1 MIRNMDF
8 NIAAALL
15 IVLVFGYFITQY
27 DTSTKS
33 GKSFIHILACI
44 FTTSV
49 LNVVCDTLLQVME
62 PNTFLY
68 VLYSVYLLV
77 TVTCAFILTEYT
89 RVIVNPS
96 GKPGFMDIFNYV
108 LLALYTVVCVVAVN
122 THIFVSLTDKTV
134 SRGKAYVY
142 IYLLSGYYL
151 VFAFF
156 RMIKYFNTLS
166 KRQTQGVISF
176 VIITFS
182 GALFQFLVFGD
193 QMLIFFIYALSCM
206 ILLFAFETP
215 DYQKMIKATNELRIN
230 KEALEKSKQR
240 ENALYKTVNQLM
252 KTASWVIY
260 FDKDGNMS
268 EAAWSEEIKTLL
280 GYELEEDVDTASLWT
295 DSLHPEDSKSAM
307 DAFMKGMKGEE
318 YRIETRL
325 RCKDCSYHWFLCT
338 GDIVKDSE
346 GNVESYQGVMQ
357 NIDDEVYKRELVAER
372 LAAVSELEQSQEDL
386 KKALFNAEEANRAK
400 TTFLSNMS
408 HDIRTPMNAIIGY
421 AQLAKEQINDK
432 DEVMDCLNTIKS
444 SGDHLLSLINDVL
457 DMSRIESGKVKVED
471 SPCSLD
477 ETIKEIEVLT
487 KANVEERHQT
497 YETIIEN
504 LSEPYVMCDRLRLNQ
519 VLINCVGN
527 AVKYT
532 GEGGN
537 IRVTLSQNES
547 SKSGCK
553 EYVFKIADN
562 GIGMSE
568 EFLKHVFEP
577 FERAKDST
585 TSSIQGTGLGMAIT
599 HNLIQMMGG
608 TITAESELG
617 KGSTFIITLPLTVI
631 SKDEYEASKD
641 TITDGV
647 SMEEMIST
655 LAGKKFLVVDDNKIN
670 RTIVKRLLGDRGMFV
685 DECESGMK
693 AIEIAEAMNEDS
705 YDMIFMDIKMPVM
718 GGYEATDAIR
728 ALNNEK
734 AKSIPIIAMTA
745 NAFEEDKK
753 MAQSHGM
760 NGHVTKPFKIDE
772 LICFLY
778 EKLN

>member
-33 GKSFIHILACI
+33 SKSFIHILACI

-96 GKPGFMDIFNYV
+96 GKPGYLDVINYV
-108 LLALYTVVCVVAVN
+108 LLAVYAVACAISVN

-156 RMIKYFNTLS
+156 RMVKYFNTLS
-166 KRQTQGVISF
+166 KRQTQGVITF

-182 GALFQFLVFGD
+182 GALLQFLVFGD

-268 EAAWSEEIKTLL
+268 EAVWSEEIKTLL
-280 GYELEEDVDTASLWT
+280 GYELEEDVDTASLWA
-295 DSLHPEDSKSAM
+295 DSLHPEDSKSTM

-325 RCKDCSYHWFLCT
+325 RCKDGSYHWFLCT

-346 GNVESYQGVMQ
+346 GNVESYQGVIQ

-477 ETIKEIEVLT
+477 EVIKEIEVLT

-599 HNLIQMMGG
+599 QNLIQMMGG

-647 SMEEMIST
+647 SMEEMISA

-693 AIEIAEAMNEDS
+693 AIEIAEAMNDDS